1 MLPRNRR
8 NTSFKSQAVQ
18 IRSSRGPFRLSVALI
33 LRKYLMFKGLDP
45 KINIPHR
52 KTNFSEKHTSIDIS
66 FETVLFGFI
75 DSSWGDLTLEQ
86 CCILS

>member
-1 MLPRNRR
+1 
-8 NTSFKSQAVQ
+8 
-18 IRSSRGPFRLSVALI
+18 
-33 LRKYLMFKGLDP
+33 MFKGLDP

>member
-1 MLPRNRR
+1 M
-8 NTSFKSQAVQ
+8 
-18 IRSSRGPFRLSVALI
+18 SVALI
-33 LRKYLMFKGLDP
+33 LRKYLMFTGLDP
-45 KINIPHR
+45 KIDIPHR

>member
-1 MLPRNRR
+1 
-8 NTSFKSQAVQ
+8 
-18 IRSSRGPFRLSVALI
+18 
-33 LRKYLMFKGLDP
+33 MFKGLDP

-86 CCILS
+86 CCILSLLADSLMPRRVECSAQRIFKVVNKDSKSG

>member
-1 MLPRNRR
+1 
-8 NTSFKSQAVQ
+8 
-18 IRSSRGPFRLSVALI
+18 
-33 LRKYLMFKGLDP
+33 MFKGLDP

-86 CCILS
+86 CCILSKLADSLMPRTRSHRYTFVHMRGTGEANIVTARNLLL